1 MKGMVNMKNMEMSKL
16 VNNLLDLRESNENLQ
31 DMNIWINEEKNT
43 VRVNLEYTYYD
54 YDFLPEALEKIID
67 QYMYEWNYSFEL
79 EIYL

>member
-1 MKGMVNMKNMEMSKL
+1 MKNAKMNELLNKL
-16 VNNLLDLRESNENLQ
+16 NELRESHGGLTEMALYY
-31 DMNIWINEEKNT
+31 NEEKNT

-54 YDFLPEALEKIID
+54 YDFLPLELQELID